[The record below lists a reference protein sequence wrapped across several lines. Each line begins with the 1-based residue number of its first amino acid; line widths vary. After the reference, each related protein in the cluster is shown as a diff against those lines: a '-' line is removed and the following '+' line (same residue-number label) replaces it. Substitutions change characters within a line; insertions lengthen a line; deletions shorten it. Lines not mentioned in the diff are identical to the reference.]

1 MSYDEERMN
10 RMKPV
15 LDRIPKEWGKYLPEP
30 GWDEILLELDRRLA
44 EIDPSYTILQAK
56 EKFGTLRVYVSAS
69 DGAEP
74 GSTAR
79 MWEEIGAFEEWSART
94 CEYCGAPGKA
104 RYTGWIKTLCDSCNE
119 EREARR
125 A

>member
-15 LDRIPKEWGKYLPEP
+15 LDRIPREWGKYLPEP
-30 GWDEILLELDRRLA
+30 GWDEILLDLDRRLA
-44 EIDPSYTILQAK
+44 EIDPSYTLLQAK

-74 GSTAR
+74 GATDRMRTETMLAENWSST
-79 MWEEIGAFEEWSART
+79 T

-104 RYTGWIKTLCDSCNE
+104 RHSGWIKTLCDNCHE
-119 EREARR
+119 EREAKRV
-125 A
+125 